1 MFLSFL
7 LVRFLFLKGR
17 KKGRRANLL
26 PTENTTQTSLSFLFS
41 LSLSLHNDDNDSWVS
56 AKLTYGFIT
65 RAYAKDAALC
75 RLMFFSDELA
85 DAEVERFV
93 RLLRENDGETPVLDV
108 RELPKQVPLPPLL
121 EDQGSSPS
129 PSSSSAAASASAAL
143 WPAYVLGGRED
154 TIVDEQAC
162 VEIAEW
168 AGIPTS
174 GSGQKA
180 SRRQQ
185 QQQQLVMI
193 EGLAHDCML
202 DARWREAADSLL
214 LWAEGV

>member
-1 MFLSFL
+1 
-7 LVRFLFLKGR
+7 
-17 KKGRRANLL
+17 
-26 PTENTTQTSLSFLFS
+26 
-41 LSLSLHNDDNDSWVS
+41 
-56 AKLTYGFIT
+56 
-65 RAYAKDAALC
+65 
-75 RLMFFSDELA
+75 MFFSEDLA

-121 EDQGSSPS
+121 EDRESSSP
-129 PSSSSAAASASAAL
+129 L
-143 WPAYVLGGRED
+143 WPAFVLGGRED

-162 VEIAEW
+162 LEIAEW
-168 AGIPTS
+168 AGIPITCKS
-174 GSGQKA
+174 DLVKDSPA
-180 SRRQQ
+180 S

-214 LWAEGV
+214 SWAEGV

>member
-1 MFLSFL
+1 M
-7 LVRFLFLKGR
+7 
-17 KKGRRANLL
+17 
-26 PTENTTQTSLSFLFS
+26 
-41 LSLSLHNDDNDSWVS
+41 
-56 AKLTYGFIT
+56 
-65 RAYAKDAALC
+65 
-75 RLMFFSDELA
+75 
-85 DAEVERFV
+85 
-93 RLLRENDGETPVLDV
+93 
-108 RELPKQVPLPPLL
+108 
-121 EDQGSSPS
+121 
-129 PSSSSAAASASAAL
+129 
-143 WPAYVLGGRED
+143 
-154 TIVDEQAC
+154 DEQAC